1 MRAAGQL
8 WFAAGLVAA
17 WLLLTRG
24 DAASFVIALPAIAAA
39 LYAAQRLCPARGATI
54 SLAGLLRFIPFFLA
68 ESLRGG
74 WNVALATLSPRM
86 RIEPAVMDYS
96 IELEDERSLLLF
108 ANCVS
113 LLPGTLAADLD
124 GRRMKVHVLRDAAA
138 AHKEMRRLE
147 AYIANVFPAAADS
160 MAESS

>member
-113 LLPGTLAADLD
+113 LLPGTLAADLQD
-124 GRRMKVHVLRDAAA
+124 DRLEVHVLNVNSDNATELA
-138 AHKEMRRLE
+138 RLE
-147 AYIANVFPAAADS
+147 RAVARMFNDNGGS
-160 MAESS
+160 K